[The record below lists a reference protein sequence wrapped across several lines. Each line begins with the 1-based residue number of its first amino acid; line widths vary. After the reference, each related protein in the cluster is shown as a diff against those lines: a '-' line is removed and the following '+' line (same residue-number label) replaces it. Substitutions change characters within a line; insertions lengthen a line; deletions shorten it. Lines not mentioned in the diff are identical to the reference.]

1 MKIIDK
7 YLFNQL
13 KMPILFGVSLFTF
26 IFLIELMVKMM
37 ESILV
42 KRVPALEML
51 HLLTYYIPPILAQT
65 IPIGFFL
72 GVMITYNKLT
82 STSESVALVS
92 MGMSLNKI
100 LKVPFIMSIGIFFL
114 TIFLQEKIIP
124 ESFVRAKTL
133 AVEIGTKTPSF
144 QLTEK
149 TFLENVGE
157 YSIYIDTLNPKTN
170 QAEDVVIFQR
180 EKGDIYP
187 NVLLSERTS
196 WKNGTMILEDATF
209 YQLDEFGKEKL
220 RGSFKTQTHPLDSL
234 ISDFDVEIK
243 EIDTMSVKMLLKN
256 IKKLKNET
264 ENKEREETLLP
275 YRVELQKKLASPFS
289 AVFLGVLGV
298 LFSLGHHRSGKSV
311 SYGLSMGVVF
321 IYITLFNVGIVLAS
335 KGTVSPEIGVW
346 APNIL
351 LGTLTAFMYSRK
363 LRRG

>member
-13 KMPILFGVSLFTF
+13 KMPVLFGVSLFTF

-42 KRVPALEML
+42 KKVPALDML
-51 HLLTYYIPPILAQT
+51 HLLTYYIPPILSQT
-65 IPIGFFL
+65 IPMGFFL

-82 STSESVALVS
+82 STSESVAMVS
-92 MGMSLNKI
+92 MGMSLNNI
-100 LKVPFIMSIGIFFL
+100 LKIPFFMSLGIFVL

-124 ESFVRAKTL
+124 ESFVRAETL
-133 AVEIGTKTPSF
+133 AAKIGMETPSF

-157 YSIYIDTLNPKTN
+157 YSIYIDTLDPKTN
-170 QAEDVVIFQR
+170 QANNVVIFQKS
-180 EKGDIYP
+180 EKDIYP
-187 NVLLSERTS
+187 NVMLADRTT
-196 WKNGTMILEDATF
+196 WKDGAMILEDATF
-209 YQLDEFGKEKL
+209 YKLDEFGKEKL
-220 RGSFKTQTHPLDSL
+220 RGSFESQVHPLTSFL
-234 ISDFDVEIK
+234 SDFDVEIK
-243 EIDTMSVKMLLKN
+243 EIDTMSVQMLLKN
-256 IKKLKNET
+256 IDLLKKNNEG
-264 ENKEREETLLP
+264 KKDILP

-289 AVFLGVLGV
+289 AVFLGILGV

-321 IYITLFNVGIVLAS
+321 IYITLFNVGIVLSS
-335 KGTVSPEIGVW
+335 KGTIDPIIAIW
-346 APNIL
+346 TPNL
-351 LGTLTAFMYSRK
+351 LLATITGLMYIRK